1 METDNILRSC
11 TNYSTYIVHKLFY
24 QGETVT
30 LSITSIMER
39 QLINS
44 CIKYHDGFVGQTIG
58 PTNSLMFHSY
68 KINVILK
75 I

>member
-1 METDNILRSC
+1 
-11 TNYSTYIVHKLFY
+11 
-24 QGETVT
+24 
-30 LSITSIMER
+30 MER

-68 KINVILK
+68 KVNVILK
-75 I
+75 NITCTLDRNGHW